1 MNSRQIDWSVPQ
13 RQSWAALF
21 IILFKVIARL
31 LKIFW
36 VLLLYF
42 FFKNKSGQF
51 DVFEIA
57 VVGLSIVTLVGS
69 VLEFIYFRFHIQE
82 NDLIIRSGFISKST
96 VTIPLNKIQAVHIE
110 QTWLHNLLNAAR
122 LSFDSAGSEKI
133 EVKIDAIN
141 AKEAE
146 DFKRFILH
154 AKPQDELQTA
164 PQEELLIDL
173 NLKDILKLS
182 ISANH
187 VETH

>member
-57 VVGLSIVTLVGS
+57 VVGLSIVALAVS
-69 VLEFIYFRFHIQE
+69 
-82 NDLIIRSGFISKST
+82 
-96 VTIPLNKIQAVHIE
+96 LN
-110 QTWLHNLLNAAR
+110 
-122 LSFDSAGSEKI
+122 
-133 EVKIDAIN
+133 
-141 AKEAE
+141 
-146 DFKRFILH
+146 
-154 AKPQDELQTA
+154 
-164 PQEELLIDL
+164 
-173 NLKDILKLS
+173 
-182 ISANH
+182 
-187 VETH
+187 